1 MTFAAKPSID
11 PIDPNQLAFDID
23 GVVADTMSVF
33 VKLAHDRYGFTHL
46 SKEHMHCYDLYR
58 CLDLAPE
65 VIDDLICLTLDDEH
79 TLQIPAMPA
88 APEVLTELAEYAP
101 LRFVTARIWP
111 ESIVN
116 WLHRTLPEVPSK
128 RIQVVATGA
137 PEAKLK
143 VLHDLG
149 VRYFVEDRLETCH
162 FLARD
167 GIAPLLY
174 DQPWNRVPNRFP
186 RFDNWQQLR
195 RVILP
200 GNGNHAAK
208 PQEEVSSRP

>member
-1 MTFAAKPSID
+1 MTFDQTKY
-11 PIDPNQLAFDID
+11 IDPNELAFDID

-33 VKLAHDRYGFTHL
+33 VRLAHARYGFTHL
-46 SKEHMHCYDLYR
+46 SKEHMHCYDLYQ

-65 VIDDLICLTLDDEH
+65 VIDNLICLTLDDEH
-79 TLQIPAMPA
+79 TLQIPPMPM
-88 APEVLTELAEYAP
+88 APDVLTDLAEHAP

-111 ESIVN
+111 ESIIA
-116 WLHRTLPEVPSK
+116 WLHQILPEVSPD

-143 VLHDLG
+143 ILQDWR

-167 GIAPLLY
+167 GITPLLY
-174 DQPWNRVPNRFP
+174 DQPWNRMPNRFP
-186 RFDNWQQLR
+186 RFDSWQQLR

-200 GNGNHAAK
+200 DNDHQTEEL
-208 PQEEVSSRP
+208 QEEGSSKL

>member
-1 MTFAAKPSID
+1 MTLDQKQY
-11 PIDPNQLAFDID
+11 IDPNEVAFDID

-33 VKLAHDRYGFTHL
+33 VRLAHTRYGFTHL
-46 SKEHMHCYDLYR
+46 SKDHMHCYDLYQ

-79 TLQIPAMPA
+79 TLQIPPMPM
-88 APEVLTELAEYAP
+88 APDVLTDLAEHAP

-111 ESIVN
+111 ESIIA
-116 WLHRTLPEVPSK
+116 WLHRILPEVSPDQ
-128 RIQVVATGA
+128 IQVVATGA

-143 VLHDLG
+143 ILQDWR

-167 GIAPLLY
+167 GISPLLY
-174 DQPWNRVPNRFP
+174 DQPWNRMPNRFP
-186 RFDNWQQLR
+186 RFDSWQQLR

-200 GNGNHAAK
+200 DNGNQTEEL
-208 PQEEVSSRP
+208 QEEGPSKL